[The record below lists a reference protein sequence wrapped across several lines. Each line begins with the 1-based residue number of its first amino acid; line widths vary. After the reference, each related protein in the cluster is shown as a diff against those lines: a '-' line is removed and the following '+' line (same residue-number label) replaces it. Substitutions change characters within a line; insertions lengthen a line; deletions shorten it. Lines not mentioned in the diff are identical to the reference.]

1 MKEENQ
7 IVYSMLVDVV
17 LKALHDKYQ
26 GSSPSPLVIITKL
39 SQDSGMICRL
49 LASLTSRGFP
59 VLFALPEAPQSIFG
73 ITVSSSD
80 LEDVVVHGPEKIP
93 IWLFVHTYLTYLTT
107 KKMKIIARGI
117 LLISHLKMPIP
128 RVSPCLPVLIYASSG
143 TFLITL
149 SLSIGLQLPVVDVS
163 DVSEEE
169 VGAGNGELREIR
181 GRASTMVSRGYQKG
195 LAKNPKSS
203 APTEASNAP
212 KQEKFGFI

>member
-1 MKEENQ
+1 
-7 IVYSMLVDVV
+7 MLVDVV

-59 VLFALPEAPQSIFG
+59 VLFALPEAPQSSFG

-80 LEDVVVHGPEKIP
+80 LEDVVVHGPEKTP

-107 KKMKIIARGI
+107 KKMKIIARDI

-149 SLSIGLQLPVVDVS
+149 SLSIGLQLPVFYENIVS
-163 DVSEEE
+163 AAVI
-169 VGAGNGELREIR
+169 NLI
-181 GRASTMVSRGYQKG
+181 
-195 LAKNPKSS
+195 
-203 APTEASNAP
+203 
-212 KQEKFGFI
+212 I